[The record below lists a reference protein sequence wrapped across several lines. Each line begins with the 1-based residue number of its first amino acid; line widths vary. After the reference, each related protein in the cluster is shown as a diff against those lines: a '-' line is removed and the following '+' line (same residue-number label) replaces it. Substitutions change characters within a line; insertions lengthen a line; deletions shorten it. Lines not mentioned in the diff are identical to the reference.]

1 MANGIIPDKLHD
13 FNVYS
18 NANKLI
24 GISGEVK
31 LPELAA
37 MSETLSGPGIMGEI
51 DSPTPGFFS
60 GMEQEIP
67 FRTLYEDMFS
77 LMSPLDAVDITLRGA
92 IQTIDTNNHRDD
104 VGVRVVERG
113 QFKKFTPGTMQQGKA
128 MEATL
133 TLETTYILVEYG
145 GKEKLLL
152 NKLTG
157 EYRVNGV
164 DIMSKVRSLT

>member
-31 LPELAA
+31 LP
-37 MSETLSGPGIMGEI
+37 
-51 DSPTPGFFS
+51 
-60 GMEQEIP
+60 EQEIP

-133 TLETTYILVEYG
+133 TLETTYILVEYD

>member
-37 MSETLSGPGIMGEI
+37 MSETLSGPGVMGEI

-92 IQTIDTNNHRDD
+92 IQTMTR
-104 VGVRVVERG
+104 
-113 QFKKFTPGTMQQGKA
+113 TTT
-128 MEATL
+128 ATTWACAWWSAGSL
-133 TLETTYILVEYG
+133 
-145 GKEKLLL
+145 
-152 NKLTG
+152 
-157 EYRVNGV
+157 
-164 DIMSKVRSLT
+164 RSSPPALCSRARRWMPP

>member
-24 GISGEVK
+24 GI
-31 LPELAA
+31 
-37 MSETLSGPGIMGEI
+37 
-51 DSPTPGFFS
+51 
-60 GMEQEIP
+60 EQEIP

-113 QFKKFTPGTMQQGKA
+113 QFKKFTPGTMQQGRRW
-128 MEATL
+128 MPP
-133 TLETTYILVEYG
+133 
-145 GKEKLLL
+145 
-152 NKLTG
+152 
-157 EYRVNGV
+157 
-164 DIMSKVRSLT
+164 

>member
-1 MANGIIPDKLHD
+1 M
-13 FNVYS
+13 
-18 NANKLI
+18 
-24 GISGEVK
+24 
-31 LPELAA
+31 
-37 MSETLSGPGIMGEI
+37 
-51 DSPTPGFFS
+51 
-60 GMEQEIP
+60 
-67 FRTLYEDMFS
+67 YEDMFS

-128 MEATL
+128 MDATL
-133 TLETTYILVEYG
+133 DAGNHLHSGGVRQ

>member
-77 LMSPLDAVDITLRGA
+77 LMSPLDAVDITRDPDHRHEQPPRRRGRA
-92 IQTIDTNNHRDD
+92 
-104 VGVRVVERG
+104 RG
-113 QFKKFTPGTMQQGKA
+113 GA
-128 MEATL
+128 RA
-133 TLETTYILVEYG
+133 V
-145 GKEKLLL
+145 
-152 NKLTG
+152 
-157 EYRVNGV
+157 
-164 DIMSKVRSLT
+164 

>member
-1 MANGIIPDKLHD
+1 
-13 FNVYS
+13 
-18 NANKLI
+18 
-24 GISGEVK
+24 
-31 LPELAA
+31 
-37 MSETLSGPGIMGEI
+37 
-51 DSPTPGFFS
+51 
-60 GMEQEIP
+60 
-67 FRTLYEDMFS
+67 MFS
-77 LMSPLDAVDITLRGA
+77 LMSPLDAVDITQRGA

-128 MEATL
+128 MDATL
-133 TLETTYILVEYG
+133 TLETTYILVEYD

>member
-1 MANGIIPDKLHD
+1 MAKGIIPDKLHD

-77 LMSPLDAVDITLRGA
+77 LMSPLDAVDINLRGA
-92 IQTIDTNNHRDD
+92 IQTIDTIIMKAIFYLLRLQPAASFFY
-104 VGVRVVERG
+104 GVAVFYPVH
-113 QFKKFTPGTMQQGKA
+113 GKH
-128 MEATL
+128 
-133 TLETTYILVEYG
+133 
-145 GKEKLLL
+145 
-152 NKLTG
+152 
-157 EYRVNGV
+157 
-164 DIMSKVRSLT
+164 D

>member
-1 MANGIIPDKLHD
+1 MSKGIIPDKLHD

-37 MSETLSGPGIMGEI
+37 MSETL
-51 DSPTPGFFS
+51 SPTPGFFS

-128 MEATL
+128 MDATL
-133 TLETTYILVEYG
+133 TLETTYILVEYD